1 VLLLLALVLTVTLLP
16 ATAADAA
23 VQRVK
28 PRFFGMTD
36 SDPSSWPNRPVGAM
50 RLWDAGVAWHQIEV
64 APNQFDWTRLDAVVQ
79 EARSNGAKPLLVLGM
94 TPQFHAKK
102 PHAFGLWGEGTSSP
116 PKMWAWKRYVRKVV
130 NRYGSKLDYQVY
142 NEANVVEFWAGT
154 PRQMA
159 KLTKVTYNIVNRIAP
174 RAKVVS
180 PALATRLT
188 GQRKWLR
195 TFYAQRLKRKP
206 VSRFMD
212 IVAVHLYPLPN
223 QGPEESMDIFR
234 SVRTMLGWADVHKPI
249 WNTEINYGLQVGGG
263 GTAKNIS
270 RRKEAAYVAR
280 TYILNASMNIKR
292 VYWYSW
298 ALQDLANTQLTRA
311 DGSTVTRAGI
321 AYGVVREWLLRT
333 KMQGCDENRRGT
345 FTCTVTYGKGVKR
358 IYWNPDRRATIRAVG
373 SATRME
379 NLRGTQEKLTGGERI
394 RVGKMPV
401 MIRSKR

>member
-1 VLLLLALVLTVTLLP
+1 MSLALVLTVTLLP

-28 PRFFGMTD
+28 PRYFGMTD
-36 SDPSSWPNRPVGAM
+36 SDPSTWPNRPVGSL
-50 RLWDAGVAWHQIEV
+50 RLWDSGVAWHQIEV
-64 APNQFDWTRLDAVVQ
+64 APNEFDWTRLDAAVR
-79 EARSNGAKPLLVLGM
+79 ESRSNGAKPMLVLGM
-94 TPQFHAKK
+94 TPRFHALK
-102 PHAFGLWGEGTSSP
+102 PNAFGLWGTGTSSP

-130 NRYGSKLDYQVY
+130 NRYGAKLDYQVY
-142 NEANVVEFWAGT
+142 NEANVVEFWAGS

-159 KLTKVTYNIVNRIAP
+159 KLTKATYTIVNRIAP

-180 PALATRLT
+180 PAMATRLT

-195 TFYAQRLKRKP
+195 TFYAQRLTRKP

-212 IVAVHLYPLPN
+212 VVAVHLYPLPN
-223 QGPEESMDIFR
+223 EGPEDSMDIFR
-234 SVRTMLGWADVHKPI
+234 SVRTMLGWAKVRKPI

-263 GTAKNIS
+263 GTAKDIS

-298 ALQDLANTQLTRA
+298 SLQGLANTQLTRA
-311 DGSTVTRAGI
+311 DGATVTRAGI
-321 AYGVVREWLLRT
+321 AYGVVRDWLLGTR
-333 KMQGCDENRRGT
+333 MQGCDRDRSGT
-345 FTCTVTYGKGVKR
+345 YTCTASYGDGVKR
-358 IYWNPDRRATIRAVG
+358 IYWNPSRLVTIRAVG

-379 NLRGTQEKLTGGERI
+379 NLRGTREKLSGGEGV
-394 RVGKMPV
+394 RVGKAPIL
-401 MIRSKR
+401 IRSKR